1 MMKVKVNKMSATR
14 ITGPDGE
21 YIIRWT
27 DKYGTEIKEG
37 SLITYAVRQSVG
49 IEIYK
54 ACVTRVDER
63 YIYVTVNDN
72 SWWRKYRGLSNNR
85 NARLRATH
93 NIVVY
98 GQLQKALVL
107 NPDNSFAA
115 IDALI
120 APEAVP
126 EVL

>member
-1 MMKVKVNKMSATR
+1 MPRVEYKSE
-14 ITGPDGE
+14 DGH
-21 YIIRWT
+21 IDVTWT
-27 DKYGTEIKEG
+27 DAYGTEIKEG
-37 SLITYAVRQSVG
+37 SLIIYAVRRSSTMHV
-49 IEIYK
+49 YR
-54 ACVTRVDER
+54 AVVTRVDSR
-63 YIYVTVNDN
+63 HIHVTVDDN
-72 SWWRKYRGLSNNR
+72 SLWRKYRGLSNNR
-85 NARLRATH
+85 NARLYATH